1 MTMYGPSR
9 LLRALSIAVGVA
21 VITGSLPAW
30 SHHSHGNFLTTE
42 FTHLEGTVQEFH
54 WMNPHTWIYLE
65 VTNADG
71 QPELWVLEGASPA
84 ELLRDGWSQDSIAVG
99 DTISVRCHQL
109 RDRSK
114 GCLLGFLTP
123 EDGVEK
129 EWD

>member
-1 MTMYGPSR
+1 MTKHRTFQLYR
-9 LLRALSIAVGVA
+9 LLAVATGVA
-21 VITGSLPAW
+21 LLGCSLPVSA
-30 SHHSHGNFLTTE
+30 HHSHGNFLTTE
-42 FTHLEGTVQEFH
+42 FTHLEGTIQEFH

-65 VTNADG
+65 VTNSGG

-84 ELLRDGWSQDSIAVG
+84 ELLRDGWTQDSIAVG

-123 EDGVEK
+123 EGGVEK